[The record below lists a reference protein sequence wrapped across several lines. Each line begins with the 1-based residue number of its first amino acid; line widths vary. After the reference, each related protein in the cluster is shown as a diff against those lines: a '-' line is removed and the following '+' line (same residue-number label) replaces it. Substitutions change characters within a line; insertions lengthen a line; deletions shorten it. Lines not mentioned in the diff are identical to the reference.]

1 MLLLGACASV
11 SPDKVAPNY
20 VSAKQFVFAG
30 CDEMAEEM
38 AQAKFALSKAKGTEQ
53 IAEAKGR
60 YEAIERAGY
69 SKHCG
74 DARYADHGP
83 TSAPAP
89 APQVIVVQSPP
100 QAQQVVERPVYVPQP
115 YAVYVPQPYAQPQP
129 YVVPVY
135 RNPVQYPTTYYQPHR
150 DQYQYREGLAAYP
163 HY

>member
-1 MLLLGACASV
+1 MLL
-11 SPDKVAPNY
+11 
-20 VSAKQFVFAG
+20 
-30 CDEMAEEM
+30 
-38 AQAKFALSKAKGTEQ
+38 
-53 IAEAKGR
+53 R
-60 YEAIERAGY
+60 YRQMSIQPESRRKRRRDVCRIEGEFGVVWAGY